1 MSAAPSRRLFFAL
14 AASLGVHGLV
24 WLLVRVDAPEV
35 RRAPVT
41 APVQWVEVEVAPRP
55 EPSRTSERPPPEPA
69 TPEAPPP
76 PEPPRTTERKP
87 RAPAPS
93 EATPPPEPPA
103 VAAQAASPGA
113 GGAPDDA
120 PRAEVPSANEDSCGD
135 MPRADAPRADEAA
148 RADTRADVQR
158 ADEAA
163 RTDMPRADA
172 PRADLFPADMP
183 RAEPTGSRLL
193 LATRGVTVPVDRGAP
208 VATLDAGVPEPG
220 ASAQALVQ
228 DLVAEG
234 IGRARV
240 DRGLVHPYFSQLGK
254 ALMKAWDADRSVK
267 EHGLQGYFDMGM
279 ERGRAYSRIW
289 MERAEHY
296 GGSGSF
302 GAKDA
307 PEADRRKPLSTAGD
321 ATLQTRRELRQ
332 KMREEFRTT
341 RRAIIRVEQ
350 DAQGKLLDVKLVDPS
365 HQPEVDQEAIK
376 DVRAAAER
384 LPPPPAEAVGSR
396 TRITS
401 LWQFELIISISPP
414 IPSFTFEFDEA
425 LGFIDTRMPLDRRIY
440 KRVRLLE
447 VR

>member
-35 RRAPVT
+35 RRAPVAVT
-41 APVQWVEVEVAPRP
+41 SPVQWVEVAGPP
-55 EPSRTSERPPPEPA
+55 EPEVHEPARAAERRPPEPA
-69 TPEAPPP
+69 KPEAPPP
-76 PEPPRTTERKP
+76 PEPPRTTARKP
-87 RAPAPS
+87 HAPAPS

-103 VAAQAASPGA
+103 VAAAQAASPGA
-113 GGAPDDA
+113 GGARDDA
-120 PRAEVPSANEDSCGD
+120 PRAEVPSANEDSRGD
-135 MPRADAPRADEAA
+135 MPRADAPRVAGAS
-148 RADTRADVQR
+148 RPDV
-158 ADEAA
+158 
-163 RTDMPRADA
+163 
-172 PRADLFPADMP
+172 PRADLFPTDMP

-228 DLVAEG
+228 DLVSEG
-234 IGRARV
+234 IGRAKV

-307 PEADRRKPLSTAGD
+307 PEGDRRKPLSTAGD

-376 DVRAAAER
+376 DVRAAAEK
-384 LPPPPAEAVGSR
+384 LPPPPAEAVGGR